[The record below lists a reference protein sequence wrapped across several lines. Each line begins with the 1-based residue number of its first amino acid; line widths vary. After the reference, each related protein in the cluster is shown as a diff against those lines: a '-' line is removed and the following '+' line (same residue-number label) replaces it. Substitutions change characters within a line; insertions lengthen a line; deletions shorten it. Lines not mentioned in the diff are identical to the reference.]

1 MAIQPLRQRFLPI
14 NQDLV
19 TKLALLFVKSE
30 KSSNFVTSNWILD
43 LKKLN
48 DQTSYCYIT

>member
-1 MAIQPLRQRFLPI
+1 MAIQPLRYRFLPI
-14 NQDLV
+14 NPYLV

-30 KSSNFVTSNWILD
+30 KSSNFVTSNWILG
-43 LKKLN
+43 LKKLR

>member
-19 TKLALLFVKSE
+19 TKLALLFVNWE
-30 KSSNFVTSNWILD
+30 KAVTL
-43 LKKLN
+43 
-48 DQTSYCYIT
+48 